1 MAEIEYQR
9 LTRSKRRHKFVEA
22 LSRSSSLWLGEDHLL
37 CIDSNHFAE
46 TYKRFRFRD
55 IQAITIRKTRKREF
69 WNFVLSLT
77 ILLFIGILLTSSDTY
92 WWVGTITVLGVP
104 LIFNNILGPTCTA
117 YLRTAVQLE
126 ELPSLNR
133 IGRADKVLG
142 RIRPLIAAA
151 QGELSSEDASA
162 RLHELVESSS
172 TGPAEQQQ
180 TTVVASGP
188 LNLSS

>member
-1 MAEIEYQR
+1 MAEIKYER
-9 LTRSKRRHKFVEA
+9 LTRSKRRSKFFEA

-37 CIDSNHFAE
+37 CIDSTHFAE
-46 TYKRFRFRD
+46 SYKRFQFRD

-69 WNFVLSLT
+69 WNFFLSL
-77 ILLFIGILLTSSDTY
+77 IMLLSIGILLNTSSGIS
-92 WWVGTITVLGVP
+92 WWVATITILGVP
-104 LIFNNILGPTCTA
+104 LMFNNILGPTCTA

-151 QGELSSEDASA
+151 QGELSSEEASA

-172 TGPAEQQQ
+172 PAEQQQ

>member
-1 MAEIEYQR
+1 MAEREYQR
-9 LTRSKRRHKFVEA
+9 LTRSKRRWKLLEA
-22 LSRSSSLWLGEDHLL
+22 LSRSSSLWLGNDHLL

-46 TYKRFRFRD
+46 SYKRFQFRD
-55 IQAITIRKTRKREF
+55 IQSITIRTTRRREF
-69 WNFVLSLT
+69 WNLVLSL
-77 ILLFIGILLTSSDTY
+77 LLLLSIGTLLNTSPGIY

-104 LIFNNILGPTCTA
+104 LIFNNILGPSCTG

-133 IGRADKVLG
+133 IRRADKVLA

-151 QGELSSEDASA
+151 QGEISSEEASA
-162 RLHELVESSS
+162 RLHELGQSSS
-172 TGPAEQQQ
+172 SGPPEQ
-180 TTVVASGP
+180 TTAVVTSP